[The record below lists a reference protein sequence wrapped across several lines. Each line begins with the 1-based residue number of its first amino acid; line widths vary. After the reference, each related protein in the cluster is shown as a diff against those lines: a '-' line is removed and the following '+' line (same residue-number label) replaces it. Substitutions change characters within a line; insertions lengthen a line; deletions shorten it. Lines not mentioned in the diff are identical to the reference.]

1 MTAKYFKSQDLG
13 ASSSPWYTDYV
24 EGPFCRR
31 KFWVGIF
38 THLFDQIRSSCEK
51 CNYRPFGRNRTCGAV
66 IPVQC
71 SNQPSYTPT
80 ERQLSSSNHNWHWF
94 LLKSLRTNISTVQLN
109 LVWQDDTN
117 RWLLRY
123 AKHLLSSSITS
134 LYDEQKVGI
143 DRVYRLATFQTETEM
158 NMKFMQGSGH

>member
-1 MTAKYFKSQDLG
+1 
-13 ASSSPWYTDYV
+13 
-24 EGPFCRR
+24 
-31 KFWVGIF
+31 
-38 THLFDQIRSSCEK
+38 
-51 CNYRPFGRNRTCGAV
+51 
-66 IPVQC
+66 
-71 SNQPSYTPT
+71 
-80 ERQLSSSNHNWHWF
+80 
-94 LLKSLRTNISTVQLN
+94 LRTNISTVQLN